1 MRPSCSI
8 AVIGILWALALP
20 ASGLE
25 IMYAGTGSGPVNGAL
40 GTVDIATGAFTFI
53 GDPTTSSTKAN
64 LVGISFDS
72 TGRLF
77 GSVVDGDN
85 GMSTLIEINPNDG
98 TLLSTIGLIHDVA
111 TDVDNDVRIVDL
123 ATQPGTDTL
132 FGIDSSAVLWT
143 INKSDASATKVGD
156 TGLFRGGIAFGPDG
170 TLYLATVASSLLT
183 RLDPATGQTIG
194 SLIPMNDCIDGLAAR
209 PSDGALFG
217 TACDSNTIYSI
228 DKTTGDLTALGPDPD
243 YDTAD
248 LAFRIGPAGLQ
259 APALSSAAIAA
270 LGACLAVVGVALL
283 ARRRSRPRSL
293 PARG

>member
-1 MRPSCSI
+1 MRPSRSI

-53 GDPTTSSTKAN
+53 GDPTSSTKAK
-64 LVGISFDS
+64 LVGISFDT

-98 TLLSTIGLIHDVA
+98 TLVSTIGPIHDVD

-123 ATQPGTDTL
+123 ATQPGTNVL
-132 FGIDSSAVLWT
+132 FGIDNSAVLWT
-143 INKSDASATKVGD
+143 IDKSDASAKKVGD
-156 TGLFRGGIAFGPDG
+156 TGLLRGGIAFGPDG
-170 TLYLATVASSLLT
+170 TLYLATIGSDLLT
-183 RLDPATGQTIG
+183 RLDPATGQQIG
-194 SLIPMNDCIDGLAAR
+194 SLLSMSDCIDGLAVR

-217 TACDSNTIYSI
+217 TACESNTIYSI
-228 DKTTGDLTALGPDPD
+228 DKATGDLTALGPNPD

-248 LAFRIGPAGLQ
+248 LAFKIAPPGLQ
-259 APALSSAAIAA
+259 TPALSFAAIAA
-270 LGACLAVVGVALL
+270 LAACLATAGVVLL
-283 ARRRSRPRSL
+283 ARRRSRPRSVT
-293 PARG
+293 ARS